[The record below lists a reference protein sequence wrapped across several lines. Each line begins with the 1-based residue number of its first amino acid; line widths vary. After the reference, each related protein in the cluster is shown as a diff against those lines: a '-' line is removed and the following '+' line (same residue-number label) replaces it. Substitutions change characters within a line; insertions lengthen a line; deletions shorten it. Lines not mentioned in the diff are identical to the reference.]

1 MQHVLGRLLS
11 VILPFCFLFN
21 RKLLMHVLEVAQF
34 GAIYITSFIDLYG
47 FKKSS
52 ENLAVEHICK
62 ISCINL
68 LFNYIIDISS

>member
-1 MQHVLGRLLS
+1 MCLRLLS
-11 VILPFCFLFN
+11 LGLYVTP
-21 RKLLMHVLEVAQF
+21 V
-34 GAIYITSFIDLYG
+34 IDLYG

-62 ISCINL
+62 ISSINL